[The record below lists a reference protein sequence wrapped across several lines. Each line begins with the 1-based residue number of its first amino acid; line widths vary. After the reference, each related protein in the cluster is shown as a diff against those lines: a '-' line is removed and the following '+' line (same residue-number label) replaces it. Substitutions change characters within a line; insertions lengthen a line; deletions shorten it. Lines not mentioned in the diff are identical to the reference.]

1 MIKNPPVMWEIWV
14 DPSFGKI
21 PWRREVLPGEFYG
34 QRNLA
39 GCSPWGHKEL
49 DGTKQLSLSHIRNP
63 NRRLKAEKEF

>member
-1 MIKNPPVMWEIWV
+1 MATHYSIW
-14 DPSFGKI
+14 
-21 PWRREVLPGEFYG
+21 PGEFYG

-39 GCSPWGHKEL
+39 DCSPWGHKEL